1 MFKKLL
7 AGAAATAA
15 LVTPG
20 LAAADTNAV
29 VGVAYNLQEIES
41 TDWDR
46 YGVNGA
52 FSHDFSNGTV
62 LQFDA
67 AAERV
72 DFLGC
77 CNAAGYG
84 AVHYGVRNDNYGF
97 GGFAGFEEI
106 FGFSGLGLGVEG
118 QLFFSSFVLNGSL
131 GYLDFS
137 DVELTGSS
145 AQVDGAYYFTPN
157 FAITGLVSYTEVEDA
172 LDADWTSYG
181 VGGEWR
187 FGSGPVSLVAGYR
200 HLEIE
205 DSDGDTWTIGLNFDL
220 GTDSLQDRARS
231 GPSFNGAS
239 ALHNNL
245 HAIPGP

>member
-15 LVTPG
+15 LATPG

-29 VGVAYNLQEIES
+29 VGVAYNMQEIES
-41 TDWDR
+41 FDWDR
-46 YGVNGA
+46 YGLSGG

-62 LQFDA
+62 LQFDG
-67 AAERV
+67 AAERA
-72 DFLGC
+72 DISGC
-77 CNAAGYG
+77 CASAGYA
-84 AVHYGVRNDNYGF
+84 AVHYGVRNESH
-97 GGFAGFEEI
+97 GFAGFVGVEEF
-106 FGFSGLGLGVEG
+106 FGASGIDLGVEG
-118 QLFFSSFVLNGSL
+118 QFHLTNFTVNGSL
-131 GYLDFS
+131 GYMDFG
-137 DVELTGSS
+137 DVDLSGYS
-145 AQVDGAYYFTPN
+145 AQVDGAYYVTPN
-157 FAITGLVSYTEVEDA
+157 FAITGLLSYTEESDSF
-172 LDADWTSYG
+172 DTDWTSYG

-187 FGSGPVSLVAGYR
+187 FGSGPVSLLAGYR

-205 DSDGDTWTIGLNFDL
+205 DADGDTWTIGFNFDL

-245 HAIPGP
+245 HQIVP

>member
-1 MFKKLL
+1 MLKRLL

-15 LVTPG
+15 VMAPG
-20 LAAADTNAV
+20 IAAADTNAV

-46 YGVNGA
+46 YGISGA

-62 LQFDA
+62 LQFDG
-67 AAERV
+67 AAERI
-72 DFLGC
+72 DFGFC
-77 CNAAGYG
+77 CLSTGYA
-84 AVHYGVRNDNYGF
+84 AVHYGMRSESHGF
-97 GGFAGFEEI
+97 GGFVSLEE
-106 FGFSGLGLGVEG
+106 FGPISGIGVGVEG
-118 QLFFSSFVLNGSL
+118 QFHFTNFLLNGSL
-131 GYLDFS
+131 GYLDFA
-137 DVELTGSS
+137 DAELSGYA
-145 AQVDGAYYFTPN
+145 AQVDGAYFFTPN
-157 FAITGLVSYTEVEDA
+157 FAVTGLISYADEDEA
-172 LDADWTSYG
+172 FETDWTSYG

-187 FGSGPVSLVAGYR
+187 FGSGPVSLAAGYR
-200 HLEIE
+200 HLEFD

-245 HAIPGP
+245 NVVPPL